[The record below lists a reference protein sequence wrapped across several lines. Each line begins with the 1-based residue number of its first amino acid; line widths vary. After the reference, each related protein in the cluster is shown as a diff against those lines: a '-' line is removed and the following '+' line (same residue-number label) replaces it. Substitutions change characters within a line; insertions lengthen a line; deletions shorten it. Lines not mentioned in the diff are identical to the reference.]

1 MSISFDSSI
10 NGISLYAVHGEHIFP
25 RGSGP
30 DLTGVNENLSTC
42 LVGSGSVPG
51 CEQGTSAG
59 LHQPM
64 PPCKSVLSA
73 DDGCFVSR

>member
-1 MSISFDSSI
+1 MLFTASIFFHGDLVQT
-10 NGISLYAVHGEHIFP
+10 SLESMRIFP
-25 RGSGP
+25 
-30 DLTGVNENLSTC
+30 LA